1 MTTLNM
7 PEQGAPASCGATQD
21 LEGCGLRHE
30 LVDAQVQV
38 LCSYLEKRPPAQLV
52 VALDRLINCCR
63 ASFREEEE
71 LMTRLG
77 GQIDPAHRERHED
90 LMSQLQQLRMVA
102 MDSDRGR
109 LLAKLILID
118 RELIAHVADAARA
131 QGGDEGRVT
140 SILPQGEARF

>member
-7 PEQGAPASCGATQD
+7 SVQGASASSSAPQA
-21 LEGCGLRHE
+21 LEGYGLRHE

-38 LCSYLEKRPPAQLV
+38 LCSYLEKRSPQDLV
-52 VALDRLINCCR
+52 AALDRLLNCCR
-63 ASFREEEE
+63 ASFREEEG

-77 GQIDPAHRERHED
+77 GQIDPVHRERHEAV
-90 LMSQLQQLRMVA
+90 MNQLQQLRLTA

-118 RELIAHVADAARA
+118 RELIAHVADAAQV
-131 QGGDEGRVT
+131 QGGEYRPVH
-140 SILPQGEARF
+140 